1 MNLSFHEVMNLI
13 AKEQEKHS
21 KNING
26 DCAQVDKRYSRNAFF
41 AMRDFEKTV
50 RRYCAKKYS

>member
-21 KNING
+21 KKISDG
-26 DCAQVDKRYSRNAFF
+26 SAQIDKGYSRNAFF

-50 RRYCAKKYS
+50 RRYCAKKYN